1 MEQDLQLAIIP
12 TETTIYVPQRL
23 YQPRGETEREKYVN
37 TAKLSS
43 PIVFYAEKPSELG
56 IALEEILK
64 KKSRRLRDRD
74 DLVFEGGSRS
84 FSLRLEWPGY
94 RPWNCQLLTRNYR
107 KTKGPITKEKL
118 AKNLATCIRR
128 FIQKTHRG
136 NMEADPVPNP
146 MWRIS
151 ADGIKFEDI
160 ILVSLN
166 HVSQGSWQPELRLR
180 RQAQGR
186 A

>member
-84 FSLRLEWPGY
+84 FSLR
-94 RPWNCQLLTRNYR
+94 
-107 KTKGPITKEKL
+107 
-118 AKNLATCIRR
+118 
-128 FIQKTHRG
+128 
-136 NMEADPVPNP
+136 
-146 MWRIS
+146 
-151 ADGIKFEDI
+151 
-160 ILVSLN
+160 
-166 HVSQGSWQPELRLR
+166 
-180 RQAQGR
+180 
-186 A
+186 